1 MKIRSFYQKHCGHAL
16 MMIMDMV
23 GYGGK
28 ELWTWWWRWVTNK
41 CLPGRWQTCRRGPR
55 ELRSTGGRGRTRSPW
70 SWWPWWW
77 GWRGCRDAVSR
88 EILTLFCWFQGWAG
102 MTFEDSETGRELKK
116 PIPEIRERE
125 GNGKNPFPKLAG
137 SKTTSPLW
145 MVAPQI

>member
-23 GYGGK
+23 GHGGK

-70 SWWPWWW
+70 SWWSWCW

-88 EILTLFCWFQGWAG
+88 EILTLFCWFV
-102 MTFEDSETGRELKK
+102 RKK
-116 PIPEIRERE
+116 TIHSKFSNKCFCKERPALILSQT
-125 GNGKNPFPKLAG
+125 NCRPFSLSLLPSSSSVFVNNK
-137 SKTTSPLW
+137 K
-145 MVAPQI
+145 